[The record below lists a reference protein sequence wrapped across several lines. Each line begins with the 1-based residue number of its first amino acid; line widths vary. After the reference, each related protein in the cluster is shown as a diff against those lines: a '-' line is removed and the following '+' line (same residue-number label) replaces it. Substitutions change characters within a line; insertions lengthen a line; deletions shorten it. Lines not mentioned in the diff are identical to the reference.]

1 MFLQLPDRGQ
11 HFLMRGHH
19 RRPEAGILQR
29 LRAADGVAERG
40 GGLIQAVH
48 AKVLGHALQ
57 RVAGTEGQLPVLGG
71 QRVLQLAE
79 AGVAGVFQQEYA
91 KVTFSCWA
99 MSCSSS

>member
-19 RRPEAGILQR
+19 RRPETGILQR

-57 RVAGTEGQLPVLGG
+57 RVAGAEGQLTNFLMSASLGS
-71 QRVLQLAE
+71 RLM
-79 AGVAGVFQQEYA
+79 VAL
-91 KVTFSCWA
+91 
-99 MSCSSS
+99 

>member
-57 RVAGTEGQLPVLGG
+57 RVAGAEGQLPVSTNFLMSASLGS
-71 QRVLQLAE
+71 RLM
-79 AGVAGVFQQEYA
+79 VAL
-91 KVTFSCWA
+91 
-99 MSCSSS
+99 